1 MGMAKEQIID
11 RLASLTGSAR
21 RLLDYLAILD
31 GPGGYAVLRH
41 LARATEEDMVVDLQE
56 TVAAGL
62 VAAARDDPN
71 AYDFTDASIRTHVL
85 AEIGEARLPKL
96 RARAAAAQRRV
107 SGDLR
112 LEP

>member
-1 MGMAKEQIID
+1 MTEEQVIE
-11 RLASLTGSAR
+11 RLAALSGSAR

-31 GPGGYAVLRH
+31 RPGRYAVLRH

-56 TVAAGL
+56 VVAAGL
-62 VAAARDDPN
+62 VVATEDDPN
-71 AYDFTDASIRTHVL
+71 AYDFTDEELRPHLL
-85 AEIGEARLPKL
+85 ANIGDMRLPKL
-96 RARAAAAQRRV
+96 RARAQAAQRRV

>member
-1 MGMAKEQIID
+1 MTEEQLAE
-11 RLASLTGSAR
+11 RLAALSGSAR

-31 GPGGYAVLRH
+31 GPGRYAVLRH

-56 TVAAGL
+56 IVAAGF
-62 VAAARDDPN
+62 VAATEGDPN
-71 AYDFTDASIRTHVL
+71 AYDFTDEELRPYLLASIGDV
-85 AEIGEARLPKL
+85 RLPKL
-96 RARAAAAQRRV
+96 RARAQMAQRRV

>member
-1 MGMAKEQIID
+1 MTEKQ
-11 RLASLTGSAR
+11 LAERIAALSGSAR

-31 GPGGYAVLRH
+31 GPGRYAVLRH

-56 TVAAGL
+56 VVEAGL
-62 VAAARDDPN
+62 VMVAKNDPN
-71 AYDFTDASIRTHVL
+71 AYDFTDEELRPHLL
-85 AEIGEARLPKL
+85 ARIGDMRPPKL
-96 RARAAAAQRRV
+96 RARAEVAQRRV

>member
-11 RLASLTGSAR
+11 RLASLSGTAR

-31 GPGGYAVLRH
+31 GPGRYAVLRH

-56 TVAAGL
+56 AVAAGL
-62 VAAARDDPN
+62 VTVAKDDPN

-85 AEIGEARLPKL
+85 AEIGQVRLPKL
-96 RARAAAAQRRV
+96 RARAQMALRRV

>member
-1 MGMAKEQIID
+1 MTEEQVIE
-11 RLASLTGSAR
+11 RLAALSGSAR

-31 GPGGYAVLRH
+31 RPGRYAVLRH

-56 TVAAGL
+56 VVTAGL
-62 VAAARDDPN
+62 VVATEDDPN
-71 AYDFTDASIRTHVL
+71 AYDFTDEELRPHLL
-85 AEIGEARLPKL
+85 ANIGDMRLPKL
-96 RARAAAAQRRV
+96 RARAQAAQRRV

>member
-1 MGMAKEQIID
+1 MTEEQLAE
-11 RLASLTGSAR
+11 RLAALAGSAR

-31 GPGGYAVLRH
+31 GPGRYAVLRH

-56 TVAAGL
+56 IVAAGF
-62 VAAARDDPN
+62 VAAIEGDPD
-71 AYDFTDASIRTHVL
+71 AYDFTDEELRPHLL
-85 AEIGEARLPKL
+85 AKIGDVRLPKL
-96 RARAAAAQRRV
+96 RARAQVAQRRV

>member
-1 MGMAKEQIID
+1 MTEKLLAE
-11 RLASLTGSAR
+11 RLAALSGSAR

-31 GPGGYAVLRH
+31 GPGRYAMLRH
-41 LARATEEDMVVDLQE
+41 LARVPEADMVVDLHE

-62 VAAARDDPN
+62 VAATADDPN
-71 AYDFTDASIRTHVL
+71 AYDFTDPSIRTHVL

-96 RARAAAAQRRV
+96 RARAQVALKSV
-107 SGDLR
+107 SDDVR

>member
-1 MGMAKEQIID
+1 MTEEQIID
-11 RLASLTGSAR
+11 RLAALSGTAR

-31 GPGGYAVLRH
+31 RPGRYAVLRH
-41 LARATEEDMVVDLQE
+41 LARVTEADMVVDLQE

-62 VAAARDDPN
+62 VAATEDDPN
-71 AYDFTDASIRTHVL
+71 AYDFTDPSIRTHVL

-96 RARAAAAQRRV
+96 RARAQVALESV

-112 LEP
+112 LNP

>member
-1 MGMAKEQIID
+1 MTEEQVIE
-11 RLASLTGSAR
+11 RLAALSGSAR

-31 GPGGYAVLRH
+31 RPGRYAVLRH

-56 TVAAGL
+56 VVAAGL
-62 VAAARDDPN
+62 VVAAEDDPN
-71 AYDFTDASIRTHVL
+71 AYDFTDEELRPHLL
-85 AEIGEARLPKL
+85 ANIGDMRLPKL
-96 RARAAAAQRRV
+96 RARAQAAQRRV

>member
-1 MGMAKEQIID
+1 MAEKQLAE
-11 RLASLTGSAR
+11 RLSALSGSAR

-31 GPGGYAVLRH
+31 DPGRYAMLRH
-41 LARATEEDMVVDLQE
+41 LARVPEPDMVVDLRE

-62 VAAARDDPN
+62 VAATADDPN

-96 RARAAAAQRRV
+96 RARAQVALKSVAD
-107 SGDLR
+107 DLR
-112 LEP
+112 P

>member
-1 MGMAKEQIID
+1 MTEEQILE
-11 RLASLTGSAR
+11 RLAVLSGSAR

-31 GPGGYAVLRH
+31 GPGRYAVLRH

-56 TVAAGL
+56 VVAAGL
-62 VAAARDDPN
+62 VVAIDDDPN
-71 AYDFTDASIRTHVL
+71 AYDFTDEELRPHLL
-85 AEIGEARLPKL
+85 ANIGDVRLPKL
-96 RARAAAAQRRV
+96 RAHAQVAQRRV